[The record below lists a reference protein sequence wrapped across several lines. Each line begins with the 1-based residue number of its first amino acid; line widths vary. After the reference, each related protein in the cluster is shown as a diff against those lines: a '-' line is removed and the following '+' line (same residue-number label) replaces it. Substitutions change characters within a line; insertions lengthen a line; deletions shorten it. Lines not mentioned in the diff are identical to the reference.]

1 MFHQICLLPQDKA
14 LLHFLWHGL
23 NREASPSVYEW
34 QVLHFGTTCSPC
46 CAIYALQRLVQ
57 DAQAGEDIAHSV
69 NNCFYVENCL
79 QSLPTAES
87 AKSLIENLRI
97 ILALGGFEIHQWA
110 SNDPDVIQYLP
121 SEARSEQTELTGLL
135 MTLLLTL
142 QRPPWVSSGTVFL
155 MFWATNTEPLSQLR
169 LPCVT
174 YIKYLQV
181 IMIIC
186 ATSFLLLLELR
197 LLFGICGTKHVIGMT
212 PTYLMSS

>member
-69 NNCFYVENCL
+69 NNCFYVDNCL

-97 ILALGGFEIHQWA
+97 ILALGGFE
-110 SNDPDVIQYLP
+110 
-121 SEARSEQTELTGLL
+121 
-135 MTLLLTL
+135 
-142 QRPPWVSSGTVFL
+142 
-155 MFWATNTEPLSQLR
+155 
-169 LPCVT
+169 
-174 YIKYLQV
+174 
-181 IMIIC
+181 IIC